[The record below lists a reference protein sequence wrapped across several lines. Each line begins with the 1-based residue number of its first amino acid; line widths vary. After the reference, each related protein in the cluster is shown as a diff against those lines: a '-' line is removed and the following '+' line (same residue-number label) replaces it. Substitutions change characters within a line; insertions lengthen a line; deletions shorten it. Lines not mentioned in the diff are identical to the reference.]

1 MKETLLFP
9 TVIHEYDFSGDPD
22 LEKIVKISETIDFKQ
37 HRYSPNS
44 TYVGNKPGGILDHPE
59 LNVIRD
65 KLNICV
71 AKWAD
76 NMGCPPIH
84 INHNWLNRLAGG
96 ERVERHR
103 HEMSIASGSFYI
115 HADPGSAGL
124 IVHSPLEQLRMFEQS
139 ARNTWYN
146 ENFREFPCYSGL
158 LLIFPAWL
166 PHDTLPNN
174 SNNRLVLSF
183 NTTYK

>member
-1 MKETLLFP
+1 MKEILLFP
-9 TVIHEYDFSGDPD
+9 TVIHEYDFSSDPD
-22 LEKIVKISETIDFKQ
+22 LEKIVKIAETMDFKQ
-37 HRYSPNS
+37 HRYFPNS
-44 TYVGNKPGGILDHPE
+44 TYVGNKPGGILDQPGLE
-59 LNVIRD
+59 GIRD
-65 KLNICV
+65 KLNNCV
-71 AKWAD
+71 ATWAD

-84 INHNWLNRLAGG
+84 INHNWLNQLADG

-103 HEMSIASGSFYI
+103 HEMSIASGAFYI

-139 ARNTWYN
+139 ARDTWYN